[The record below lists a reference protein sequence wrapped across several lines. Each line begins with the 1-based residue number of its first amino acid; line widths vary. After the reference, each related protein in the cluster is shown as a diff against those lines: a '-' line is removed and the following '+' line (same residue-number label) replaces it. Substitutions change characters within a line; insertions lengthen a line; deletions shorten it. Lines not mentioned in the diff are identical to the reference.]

1 VVVNQLCLPIYILYL
16 RRWISDNHIKLYQH
30 STQCSVALQIFL
42 KCHPRYWCFVPMTG
56 LRKLVENKLVDTLKN
71 KYRPHPHSAIC
82 MSESHLCI
90 VKLVG
95 EEKNYVF
102 VENATKSTCR
112 LICFRP
118 IFALPTY
125 TNISIKI

>member
-1 VVVNQLCLPIYILYL
+1 MSVEKEEKLLFIYGF
-16 RRWISDNHIKLYQH
+16 
-30 STQCSVALQIFL
+30 CFFL
-42 KCHPRYWCFVPMTG
+42 FQMG

-95 EEKNYVF
+95 EE
-102 VENATKSTCR
+102 
-112 LICFRP
+112 
-118 IFALPTY
+118 
-125 TNISIKI
+125 TN